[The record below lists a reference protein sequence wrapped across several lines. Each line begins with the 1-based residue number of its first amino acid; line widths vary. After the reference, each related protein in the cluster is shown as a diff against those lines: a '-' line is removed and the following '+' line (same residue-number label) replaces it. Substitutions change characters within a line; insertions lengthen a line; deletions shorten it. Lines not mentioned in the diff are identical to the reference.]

1 MLDAQWEWRIQRNVE
16 SSGGCVGE
24 SGGVLSQSQA
34 YLLNATVVLLGSLGY
49 QTLWPDG
56 EQQPYVSTLNA
67 YDGAISSNMAA
78 VPAGNNSKIE
88 AHANRTGT
96 TNLILDISSYFGIK
110 RIPRPPRPP
119 PRPRPVSA
127 MIGITADSGQ
137 AGKVRFHPGPSC
149 RFLPA
154 PTL

>member
-1 MLDAQWEWRIQRNVE
+1 VLDAQWEWRIQRNVE

-34 YLLNATVVLLGSLGY
+34 YVLNATVVPLGSLGY

-56 EQQPYVSTLNA
+56 EQQPYVSALNA

-88 AHANRTGT
+88 AYAYRTGT
-96 TNLILDISSYFGIK
+96 TNLILDISSYFGIT
-110 RIPRPPRPP
+110 RIPRPPRDL
-119 PRPRPVSA
+119 RLGPV
-127 MIGITADSGQ
+127 
-137 AGKVRFHPGPSC
+137 R
-149 RFLPA
+149 
-154 PTL
+154 